1 MTTKTTRVSKAANG
15 AAERAL
21 PPALAALAA
30 RIDEKAHVDAR
41 AIHERIANSLQ
52 ALMER
57 TGATPEV
64 LAEVIGMLDQEWP
77 EKGQSKVLVDH
88 ARGKIIAELIKIES
102 QTPFNYDNLP
112 QQE

>member
-1 MTTKTTRVSKAANG
+1 MTTRKTTKTAKKTLPV
-15 AAERAL
+15 AL
-21 PPALAALAA
+21 EALAA
-30 RIDEKAHVDAR
+30 RIDQKALVDAR

-102 QTPFNYDNLP
+102 QTPFDYDNLP
-112 QQE
+112 QQG